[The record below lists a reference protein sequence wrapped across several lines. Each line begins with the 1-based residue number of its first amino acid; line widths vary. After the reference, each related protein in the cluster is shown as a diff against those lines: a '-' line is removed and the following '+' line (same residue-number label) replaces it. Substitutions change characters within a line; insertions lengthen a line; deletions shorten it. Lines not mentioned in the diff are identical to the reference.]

1 MDNFFEILIYL
12 LILISF
18 LGSFFKKKEQEKKP
32 ERSAPVPKKDSD
44 TFTLSSETKS
54 EPQEAESYDILKEI
68 EDIFKENMGIPLP
81 QTQQKDTTSLE
92 QKEAEKYSEAFTTN
106 YDRQDARSLSAESR
120 GLKSREVIRKLDE
133 KTLREAEKFEELLKE
148 HSIAERKKHPIV
160 DKLKNPRS
168 LKEYILISEILGKP
182 AAYKR

>member
-32 ERSAPVPKKDSD
+32 GGSAPVPNKDSD
-44 TFTLSSETKS
+44 TFTLTSESGT
-54 EPQEAESYDILKEI
+54 EPRQAENYDILKEI
-68 EDIFKENMGIPLP
+68 ENIFKENMGIPVP
-81 QTQQKDTTSLE
+81 QTQQKDKTSPE
-92 QKEAEKYSEAFTTN
+92 QKKDEKYKEAFATN
-106 YDRQDARSLSAESR
+106 YDKQDVRLLSAESR
-120 GLKSREVIRKLDE
+120 GLKSREVTRKLDE

-148 HSIAERKKHPIV
+148 HSITERKKHPIV

-182 AAYKR
+182 AAYRR